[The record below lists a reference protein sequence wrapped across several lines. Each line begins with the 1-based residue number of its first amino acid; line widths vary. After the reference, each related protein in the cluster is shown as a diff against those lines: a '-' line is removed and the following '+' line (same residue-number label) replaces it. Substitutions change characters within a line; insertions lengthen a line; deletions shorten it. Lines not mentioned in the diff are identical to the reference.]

1 MVYGP
6 AVFFAK
12 LSLFLLYLRIFS
24 PDRWTRVM
32 IYLGATACFVCYMAT
47 AVTMTALC
55 VPRHGESWF
64 IALLSSR
71 CHKAI
76 TMTYVQ
82 GIFNIVSDFY
92 LLLLPIPVVWKLQ
105 LTLRKKIGISA
116 IFMTGLL
123 SVPFYLMRTSRLA
136 LIRDVGHAL
145 LASWGCII
153 ELYLLVIAIGHC
165 MKSRCA
171 VLCEYCANR
180 NFFMYLTGPG

>member
-1 MVYGP
+1 MIYGP
-6 AVFFAK
+6 TVFFAK

-24 PDRWTRVM
+24 PDRWTRLM
-32 IYLGATACFVCYMAT
+32 IYLGAITCFICYMVT

-55 VPRHGESWF
+55 IPRHEESWI

-82 GIFNIVSDFY
+82 GVFNIVSDFY

-123 SVPFYLMRTSRLA
+123 SVPIYLMRTSRLA
-136 LIRDVGHAL
+136 LIRDVGHVL
-145 LASWGCII
+145 RASWGCII
-153 ELYLLVIAIGHC
+153 ELDSLVTAIGHC
-165 MKSRCA
+165 MKSRYA

-180 NFFMYLTGPG
+180 NFFTNLTGPG